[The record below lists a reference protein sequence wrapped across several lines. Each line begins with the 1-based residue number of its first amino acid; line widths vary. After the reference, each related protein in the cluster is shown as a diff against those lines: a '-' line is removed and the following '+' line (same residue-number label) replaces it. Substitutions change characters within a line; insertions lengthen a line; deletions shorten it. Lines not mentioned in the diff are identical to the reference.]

1 MLKLNLFLHGNFY
14 WKELDKMYIYNI
26 GYHSYEESEYVQLYH
41 KKEFDKKTF
50 EKILCQATI
59 NVLKNNE
66 EFRKEDKRH
75 VTFQNIFS
83 EVVEELIKN
92 FEFKE
97 LKFTSEF
104 SVFGWASILDE
115 KDWKMN
121 RDEQLNLLT
130 KTIKRAL
137 K

>member
-1 MLKLNLFLHGNFY
+1 
-14 WKELDKMYIYNI
+14 MYIYNI
-26 GYHSYEESEYVQLYH
+26 GYHSYEESEYIQLYH
-41 KKEFDKKTF
+41 KKEFGRKTF
-50 EKILCQATI
+50 EKILCQATV

-66 EFRKEDKRH
+66 EIKKEDKIN
-75 VTFQNIFS
+75 VTFQDIFS

-92 FEFKE
+92 FKFKE
-97 LKFTSEF
+97 VKFSSEF

-115 KDWKMN
+115 EDWKIS